1 VANSV
6 YPKALQGFMTKTI
19 DMSGDNIKSM
29 LVDATYS
36 YSTAHQYVSD
46 VASGAIIQRGG
57 SNLGTKTETSGVF
70 DAADFTHT
78 AVPTGHTVAAIIV
91 YDDTPATDATKPLLA
106 FIDHDAS
113 AVAISLPTN
122 GGDITIQWNASGI
135 FSI

>member
-1 VANSV
+1 MANSV
-6 YPKALQGFMTKTI
+6 YPLALQDFMTKVI
-19 DMSGDNIKSM
+19 DLSGDNIKSM
-29 LVDATYS
+29 LVDSTYS

-46 VASGAIIQRGG
+46 VTAGAIIQRGG
-57 SNLGTKTETSGVF
+57 TNLGTKTETNGVF

-78 AVPTGHTVAAIIV
+78 AVATGHTVAGIIV

-113 AVAISLPTN
+113 ANPISLPTN